1 MGLDILLGCS
11 SKTISHVTPLPS
23 FKKTAPRH
31 SFYLNFLNYATKKD
45 ITKWVI
51 SSLIIPDYILPIH
64 SAKKTENNPEV
75 HKIQIIEIL

>member
-1 MGLDILLGCS
+1 M
-11 SKTISHVTPLPS
+11 
-23 FKKTAPRH
+23 
-31 SFYLNFLNYATKKD
+31 
-45 ITKWVI
+45 VI